1 MLKQIKKGF
10 RELKYLYIKK
20 IGLPRTIKKMEKQ
33 GL

>member
-1 MLKQIKKGF
+1 MLKLIKKWV

-20 IGLPRTIKKMEKQ
+20 IGLPRIIKKMEKQ